1 MQPHHDP
8 DVVLDTSG
16 EECPVPVER
25 AAERIE
31 ALDVGQVLRV
41 IATDPVAP
49 IDLEAWC
56 MRQVHDYLGSEE
68 RGGAWEIRIRK
79 RLPRQ

>member
-1 MQPHHDP
+1 MQPEDAP
-8 DVVLDTSG
+8 EILLDTSG

-31 ALDVGQVLRV
+31 CMVSGQVLRV

-56 MRQVHDYLGSEE
+56 MRLPHEFLGVTQ
-68 RGGAWEIRIRK
+68 RGEHWEICIRK
-79 RLPRQ
+79 AS

>member
-1 MQPHHDP
+1 MQPHREP
-8 DVVLDTSG
+8 EVVLDTSG

-25 AAERIE
+25 AAERIA
-31 ALDVGQVLRV
+31 ALEEGQVLRV

-56 MRQVHDYLGSEE
+56 MREVHDYLDAEE
-68 RGGAWEIRIRK
+68 IDGAWQIRIRK
-79 RLPRQ
+79 RLLHQ